1 MNKDILKGQWREL
14 KGQVKRKW
22 GKLTDDNVDRIDG
35 SYEELLGMLQKH
47 YGYSRE
53 EAEREVEN
61 FRPEPT
67 RTP

>member
-22 GKLTDDNVDRIDG
+22 GKLTDDDVDRIDG

-53 EAEREVEN
+53 EAEREVQH
-61 FRPEPT
+61 FQPEPT